1 MNRTQRKFSHAEIN
15 EIERKAYLNHIES
28 VNIEGFRK
36 MEA

>member
-1 MNRTQRKFSHAEIN
+1 MLEIN

-28 VNIEGFRK
+28 VNIEELRK